1 MTVVRMVLLPVDFS
15 DDNPLILAF
24 ARGLP
29 ALGVRH
35 VILGHVVEAS
45 GLEGPLIAREV
56 DEVRDRLLERASEL
70 SAAGLSVEVQL
81 VTDDDPVEGL
91 SALAAETH
99 VDAVVYGSHARSVAS
114 QLFVGS
120 VSGRLMREAT
130 IPHLV
135 ARFDLLRNQ
144 ADPASLLRRFGE
156 KVVLATDFSLSAAHA
171 FTFMVELL
179 PGAVKH
185 VTLLHAIDPALSGEK
200 LRRAEEG
207 AEFHLKNL
215 QAMCAQKKIP
225 SSVSIRVDTPVHAV
239 LDEIRE
245 RRSTGIIVGTRGRN
259 AVQEMLMGSVS
270 MTLMRQASCPVLIVP

>member
-1 MTVVRMVLLPVDFS
+1 MVRTVLLPVDFS

-29 ALGVRH
+29 SLGVRH

-45 GLEGPLIAREV
+45 GLEGPLIARKV
-56 DEVRDRLLERASEL
+56 DEARDRLLEHASEL
-70 SAAGLSVEVQL
+70 SAAGLSVEVQV
-81 VTDDDPVEGL
+81 VTGDPVEEL

-99 VDAVVYGSHARSVAS
+99 VDAAVYGSHAKSVAG

-120 VSGRLMREAT
+120 VSDRLMREAT

-135 ARFDLLRNQ
+135 VRFDLLRNQ
-144 ADPASLLRRFGE
+144 ADPAVLLRRFGE
-156 KVVLATDFSLSAAHA
+156 KLVLATDFSLSAAHA
-171 FTFMVELL
+171 FTFTVDLP

-185 VTLLHAIDPALSGEK
+185 LTLLHAIDPALTGEK

-215 QAMCAQKKIP
+215 QAMCTQQKMP

-239 LDEIRE
+239 LDEIGE
-245 RRSTGIIVGTRGRN
+245 RRASGVIVGTRGRN

>member
-1 MTVVRMVLLPVDFS
+1 VVRTVLLPVDFS

-29 ALGVRH
+29 SLGVRH

-45 GLEGPLIAREV
+45 GLEGPLIARKV
-56 DEVRDRLLERASEL
+56 DEARDRLLKHASEL
-70 SAAGLSVEVQL
+70 SAAGLSVEVQV
-81 VTDDDPVEGL
+81 VTGDPVEELG
-91 SALAAETH
+91 ALAAETH
-99 VDAVVYGSHARSVAS
+99 VDAAVYGSHAKSVAG

-120 VSGRLMREAT
+120 VSDRLMREAT

-135 ARFDLLRNQ
+135 VRFDLLRNQ
-144 ADPASLLRRFGE
+144 ADPAVLLRRFGE
-156 KVVLATDFSLSAAHA
+156 KLVLATDFSLSAAHA
-171 FTFMVELL
+171 FTFTVDLP

-185 VTLLHAIDPALSGEK
+185 LTLLHAIDPALTGEK

-215 QAMCAQKKIP
+215 QAMCTQQKMP

-239 LDEIRE
+239 LDEIGE
-245 RRSTGIIVGTRGRN
+245 RRASGVIVGTRGRN

>member
-1 MTVVRMVLLPVDFS
+1 MVRTVLLPVDFS

-29 ALGVRH
+29 SLGVRH

-45 GLEGPLIAREV
+45 GLEGPLIARKV
-56 DEVRDRLLERASEL
+56 DEARDRLLKHASEL
-70 SAAGLSVEVQL
+70 SAAGLSVEVQV
-81 VTDDDPVEGL
+81 VTGDPVEELG
-91 SALAAETH
+91 ALAAETH
-99 VDAVVYGSHARSVAS
+99 VDAAVYGSHAKSVAG

-120 VSGRLMREAT
+120 VSDRLMREAT

-135 ARFDLLRNQ
+135 VRFDLLRNQ
-144 ADPASLLRRFGE
+144 ADPAVLLRRFGE
-156 KVVLATDFSLSAAHA
+156 KLVLATDFSLSAAHA
-171 FTFMVELL
+171 FTFTVDLP

-185 VTLLHAIDPALSGEK
+185 LTLLHAIDPALTGEK

-215 QAMCAQKKIP
+215 QAMCTQQKVP

-239 LDEIRE
+239 LDEIGE
-245 RRSTGIIVGTRGRN
+245 RRASGVIVGTRGRN

>member
-1 MTVVRMVLLPVDFS
+1 MVRTVLLPVDFS

-29 ALGVRH
+29 SLGVRH

-45 GLEGPLIAREV
+45 GLEGPLIARKV
-56 DEVRDRLLERASEL
+56 DEARDRLLKHASEL
-70 SAAGLSVEVQL
+70 SAAGLSVEVQV
-81 VTDDDPVEGL
+81 VTGDPVEELG
-91 SALAAETH
+91 ALAAETH
-99 VDAVVYGSHARSVAS
+99 VDAAVYGSHAKSVAG

-120 VSGRLMREAT
+120 VSDRLMREAT

-135 ARFDLLRNQ
+135 VRFDLLRNQ
-144 ADPASLLRRFGE
+144 ADPAVLLRRFGE
-156 KVVLATDFSLSAAHA
+156 KLVLATDFSLSAAHA
-171 FTFMVELL
+171 FTFTVDLP

-185 VTLLHAIDPALSGEK
+185 LTLLHAIDPALTGEK

-215 QAMCAQKKIP
+215 QAMCTQQKMP

-239 LDEIRE
+239 LDEIGE
-245 RRSTGIIVGTRGRN
+245 RRASGVIVGTRGRN

>member
-1 MTVVRMVLLPVDFS
+1 VTVVRTVLLPVDFS

-29 ALGVRH
+29 WLGVRH

-45 GLEGPLIAREV
+45 GLEGPLIARKV
-56 DEVRDRLLERASEL
+56 DEARDRLLEHASEL
-70 SAAGLSVEVQL
+70 SAAGLSVEVQV
-81 VTDDDPVEGL
+81 VTGDPVEEL

-99 VDAVVYGSHARSVAS
+99 VDAAVYGSHAKSVAG

-120 VSGRLMREAT
+120 VSDRLMREAT

-135 ARFDLLRNQ
+135 VRFDLLRNQ
-144 ADPASLLRRFGE
+144 ADPAVLLRRFGE
-156 KVVLATDFSLSAAHA
+156 KLVLATDFSLSAAHA
-171 FTFMVELL
+171 FTFTVDLP

-185 VTLLHAIDPALSGEK
+185 LTLLHAIDPALTGEK

-215 QAMCAQKKIP
+215 QAMCTQQKMP

-239 LDEIRE
+239 LDEIGE
-245 RRSTGIIVGTRGRN
+245 RRASGVIVGTRGRN

>member
-1 MTVVRMVLLPVDFS
+1 MRTVLLPVDFS

-29 ALGVRH
+29 SLGVRH

-45 GLEGPLIAREV
+45 GLEGPLIARKV
-56 DEVRDRLLERASEL
+56 DEARDQLLKHASEL
-70 SAAGLSVEVQL
+70 SAAGLSVEVQV
-81 VTDDDPVEGL
+81 VTGDPVEEL

-99 VDAVVYGSHARSVAS
+99 VDAAVYGSHAKSVAG

-120 VSGRLMREAT
+120 VSDRLMREAT

-135 ARFDLLRNQ
+135 VRFDLLRNQ
-144 ADPASLLRRFGE
+144 ADPAVLLRRFGE
-156 KVVLATDFSLSAAHA
+156 KLVLATDFSLSAAHA
-171 FTFMVELL
+171 FTFTVDLP

-185 VTLLHAIDPALSGEK
+185 LTLLHAIDPALTGEK

-215 QAMCAQKKIP
+215 QAMCTQQKMP

-239 LDEIRE
+239 LDEIGE
-245 RRSTGIIVGTRGRN
+245 RRASGVIVGTRGRN

>member
-1 MTVVRMVLLPVDFS
+1 MTVVRTVLLPVDSS
-15 DDNPLILAF
+15 DEDPLVLAF

-45 GLEGPLIAREV
+45 GVEGRLIARKV
-56 DEVRDRLLERASEL
+56 DEARDRLLEQASEL
-70 SAAGLSVEVQL
+70 SAAGLSVEVQV
-81 VTDDDPVEGL
+81 VTGDPVEEL
-91 SALAAETH
+91 NALAAETH
-99 VDAVVYGSHARSVAS
+99 VDAAVYGSHAKSVAS

-120 VSGRLMREAT
+120 VSDRLMREAT
-130 IPHLV
+130 IPHLAV
-135 ARFDLLRNQ
+135 RFDLLRNH

-156 KVVLATDFSLSAAHA
+156 KLVLATDFSLSASHA
-171 FTFMVELL
+171 FTFTVDLP

-185 VTLLHAIDPALSGEK
+185 VTLLHAVDPALTGEK

-215 QAMCAQKKIP
+215 QAMCTQKNVP
-225 SSVSIRVDTPVHAV
+225 SSVSVRYDEPVHAV
-239 LDEIRE
+239 LDELGQ
-245 RRSTGIIVGTRGRN
+245 RRATGVIVGTRGRN

-270 MTLMRQASCPVLIVP
+270 VTLMRQASCPVLIVP

>member
-1 MTVVRMVLLPVDFS
+1 VVRTVLLPVDFS

-29 ALGVRH
+29 SLGVRH

-45 GLEGPLIAREV
+45 GLEGPLIARKV
-56 DEVRDRLLERASEL
+56 DEARDRLLEHASEL
-70 SAAGLSVEVQL
+70 SAAGLSVEVQV
-81 VTDDDPVEGL
+81 VTGDPVEEL

-99 VDAVVYGSHARSVAS
+99 VDAAVYGSHAKSVAG

-120 VSGRLMREAT
+120 VSDRLMREAT

-135 ARFDLLRNQ
+135 VRFDLLRNQ
-144 ADPASLLRRFGE
+144 ADPAVLLRRFGE
-156 KVVLATDFSLSAAHA
+156 KLVLATDFSLSAAHA
-171 FTFMVELL
+171 FTFTVDLP

-185 VTLLHAIDPALSGEK
+185 LTLLHAIDPALTGEK

-215 QAMCAQKKIP
+215 QAMCTQQKMP

-239 LDEIRE
+239 LDEIGE
-245 RRSTGIIVGTRGRN
+245 RRASGVIVGTRGRN

>member
-1 MTVVRMVLLPVDFS
+1 MTVVRTVLLPVDFS

-45 GLEGPLIAREV
+45 GLEGPLIARKV
-56 DEVRDRLLERASEL
+56 DEARDRLLEYASEL
-70 SAAGLSVEVQL
+70 SAAGLSVEVQV
-81 VTDDDPVEGL
+81 VTGDPVEEL

-99 VDAVVYGSHARSVAS
+99 VDAAVYGSHAKSVAG

-120 VSGRLMREAT
+120 VSDRLMREAT

-135 ARFDLLRNQ
+135 VRFDLLRNQ

-156 KVVLATDFSLSAAHA
+156 KLVLATDFSLSAAHA
-171 FTFMVELL
+171 FTFTVEL
-179 PGAVKH
+179 PAGAVKH
-185 VTLLHAIDPALSGEK
+185 VTLLHAIDPALTGEK

-215 QAMCAQKKIP
+215 QAMCTQKKMP

-239 LDEIRE
+239 LDEIGE
-245 RRSTGIIVGTRGRN
+245 RRASGVIVGTRGRN

>member
-1 MTVVRMVLLPVDFS
+1 MVRTVLLPVDFS

-29 ALGVRH
+29 SLGVRH

-45 GLEGPLIAREV
+45 GLEGPLIARKV
-56 DEVRDRLLERASEL
+56 DEARDRLLKHASEL
-70 SAAGLSVEVQL
+70 SAAGLSVEVQV
-81 VTDDDPVEGL
+81 VTGDPVEEL

-99 VDAVVYGSHARSVAS
+99 VDAAVYGSHAKSVAG

-120 VSGRLMREAT
+120 VSDRLMREAT

-135 ARFDLLRNQ
+135 VRFDLLRNQ
-144 ADPASLLRRFGE
+144 ADPAVLLRRFGE
-156 KVVLATDFSLSAAHA
+156 KLVLATDFSLSAAHA
-171 FTFMVELL
+171 FTFTVDLP

-185 VTLLHAIDPALSGEK
+185 LTLLHAIDPALTGEK

-215 QAMCAQKKIP
+215 QAMCTQQKMP

-239 LDEIRE
+239 LDEIGE
-245 RRSTGIIVGTRGRN
+245 RRASGVIVGTRGRN